1 MQAPVYALA
10 KVALLGVL
18 AWVGAV
24 QAQPAPPLE
33 LLAQAEPDFFSD
45 QLPQQVLSVTRLAQP
60 LADAPGAVT
69 VLDRQTLRRSGART
83 VTEALRLV
91 PGYMVAGYNGANLM
105 AAYHAPLDE
114 YGVRSLILVDGRSLY
129 SPSFVGGG
137 FRALNALPIEE
148 VERIEVLRGTNSAAF
163 GAHALFGVI
172 NVVTRHTLDTLGQAL
187 VLNADGAG
195 VADAYVRLGWGEPGW
210 SQRLSVS
217 RSADHGLRD
226 LHDSQQRLQL
236 LWRADIKPG
245 PASEWMLQA
254 GLSEWDAD
262 DGFPDNAGDPQR
274 DVNLRK
280 SHALL
285 QWNHAPQADATWKA
299 TLSWDE
305 ERFADR
311 FVYRAP
317 GTLFNAPVPFIPI
330 AVNLGYQERRL
341 ALELEHTRVV
351 SPSWRWVLGGGVR
364 DDSTFSPAQFATT
377 ERVAVRDWRVFGH
390 AEWAP
395 APGWLVNAGLF
406 AGDRSDT
413 GSYLAPRL
421 MLNHEIAPSHTLRAG
436 LTRAERPPLLFER
449 SADARYFLPDGRFA
463 ASTYR
468 PNFALRN
475 EVLHTRELGYHANL
489 AQGRVNL
496 DVRLYEER
504 LRDFIQF
511 RQIDSLAR
519 QYVNAP
525 GFTLRGLEYQLIW
538 RPSERTEWRLNQS
551 FNQIRWQQP
560 GPIGRTPPSRMS
572 TVAWFQRLDHGWGL
586 SLMLHERSAM
596 AWRGAAS
603 AVGSSTRV
611 DARLAREFDW
621 GGASAEAAVALQSL
635 TGDIDE
641 FVPQRPSSRR
651 VYASLR
657 LEF

>member
-1 MQAPVYALA
+1 MPALA
-10 KVALLGVL
+10 QG
-18 AWVGAV
+18 
-24 QAQPAPPLE
+24 
-33 LLAQAEPDFFSD
+33 EPDFFDYS
-45 QLPQQVLSVTRLAQP
+45 PPQVLSVTRLAQS
-60 LADAPGAVT
+60 LADVPGAVT

-91 PGYMVAGYNGANLM
+91 PGYMVAGYSGANLM

-129 SPSFVGGG
+129 SPGVVGGG

-187 VLNADGAG
+187 ALNAGSAG
-195 VADAYVRLGWGEPGW
+195 VADAYARFGWGEPGLA
-210 SQRLSVS
+210 QRLSVS
-217 RSADHGLRD
+217 RRADHGQHD
-226 LHDSQQRLQL
+226 LHDSQQRVQL
-236 LWRADIKPG
+236 LWRADLKPN
-245 PASEWMLQA
+245 PATEWMLQA
-254 GLSEWDAD
+254 GLSESDLGEGYAN
-262 DGFPDNAGDPQR
+262 NAGDPQR
-274 DVNLRK
+274 DIGLRK
-280 SHALL
+280 AHALL

-299 TLSWDE
+299 SLSWAE
-305 ERFADR
+305 ERFAD
-311 FVYRAP
+311 
-317 GTLFNAPVPFIPI
+317 LFN
-330 AVNLGYQERRL
+330 NLSYQEQLL
-341 ALELEHTRVV
+341 ALEIERTQVL
-351 SPSWRWVLGGGVR
+351 SPNWRWVLGGGVR
-364 DDSTFSPAQFATT
+364 DDSIWSPPLFAAA

-406 AGDRSDT
+406 AGNRSDT

-421 MLNHEIAPSHTLRAG
+421 MVNHEIAPGHTLRAG

-449 SADARYFLPDGRFA
+449 SANVRFYRPDGRVHTA
-463 ASTYR
+463 YL
-468 PNFALRN
+468 PNLQVRN
-475 EVLHTRELGYHANL
+475 EVLHTQELGYHANL

-504 LRDFIQF
+504 LNDFIQF
-511 RQIDSLAR
+511 RPRAIAGGGPVEVT
-519 QYVNAP
+519 YENAP

-551 FNQIRWQQP
+551 FNQMQWQQP
-560 GPIGRTPPSRMS
+560 EAIGRSPPSRMS
-572 TVAWFQRLDHGWGL
+572 TVAWFQHLDHGWSL
-586 SLMLHERSAM
+586 ALMLHERSAM
-596 AWRGAAS
+596 AWRRADS

-611 DARLAREFDW
+611 DARLAREFEW
-621 GGASAEAAVALQSL
+621 GGARAEAALAVQSL

-641 FVPQRPSSRR
+641 FVPNRPSNRR
-651 VYASLR
+651 AYASLR